1 MRAISV
7 MVGASAVS
15 ILAATGIAAHAHAS
29 TYGIELN
36 GQYLVTSNG
45 DWAKTNDVYHD
56 EKTVR
61 QVWTITTSCGGP
73 TLCTGHVSSNQGWD
87 ADIEYSEDR
96 WLVRQTIPN
105 WQPCSDGS
113 ASVGNQLYM
122 FWPVD
127 ASGLHSTNNSLL
139 AGIDTTK
146 GLSGACGKNLPLVIT
161 IPMRLQSI

>member
-7 MVGASAVS
+7 IVGAGAIGMIGATAVAGS
-15 ILAATGIAAHAHAS
+15 THAS

-61 QVWTITTSCGGP
+61 QVWTIATSCDRP
-73 TLCTGHVSSNQGWD
+73 TVCTGHLTSSDGWD
-87 ADIEYSEDR
+87 ADINYTEDR
-96 WLVRQTIPN
+96 WLVRRTVPN
-105 WQPCSDGS
+105 WQPCDDGS
-113 ASVGNQLYM
+113 ASPGNQLYM
-122 FWPVD
+122 FWPTDV
-127 ASGLHSTNNSLL
+127 SGQHSTNNSLL

-146 GLSGACGKNLPLVIT
+146 GISGACGKNLPLVIT